1 MKILNIL
8 FESSE
13 VQQEK
18 ALRVEKENLKSLQ
31 KSYDEIQMMLEALIP
46 KEAHKEVVENPFD
59 NAFPVDHRIVKRVS

>member
-18 ALRVEKENLKSLQ
+18 ALRIEQENIKSLQ
-31 KSYDEIQMMLEALIP
+31 KSYDEIQTMLEALIP